1 MTKTAS
7 TTETRPQTEKETGT
21 EGQTA
26 FAPLFKIVLF
36 DDDEHTYDYVV
47 EMLVDCCGLS
57 RESAFR
63 CAVEVD
69 LSGKTTVFYG
79 PKDACRRRCEMIH
92 AYGADPRLPRS
103 KGSMKAE
110 VQSR

>member
-1 MTKTAS
+1 MTKSSNSTAQ
-7 TTETRPQTEKETGT
+7 PQTEKLT
-21 EGQTA
+21 ESDSQTA

-47 EMLVDCCGLS
+47 EMLVACCGLS
-57 RESAFR
+57 RGSAFR

-79 PKDACRRRCEMIH
+79 PLESCRRRCDKIH
-92 AYGADPRLPRS
+92 AFGADPRLPRS
-103 KGSMKAE
+103 KGPMKAE
-110 VQSR
+110 VQAR

>member
-1 MTKTAS
+1 MTGDATTTTLPETEK
-7 TTETRPQTEKETGT
+7 TTESGSQP
-21 EGQTA
+21 A

-79 PKDACRRRCEMIH
+79 PLDACKRRCEKIH